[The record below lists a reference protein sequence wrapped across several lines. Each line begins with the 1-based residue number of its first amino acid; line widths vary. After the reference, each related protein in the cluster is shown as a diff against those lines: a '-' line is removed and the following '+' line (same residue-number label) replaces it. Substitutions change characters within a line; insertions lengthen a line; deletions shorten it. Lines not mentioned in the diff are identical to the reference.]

1 MSLYHSCLVQE
12 QGLAGCL
19 YVATSSAAC
28 RSSFFSRKPDQ
39 PKKITICIQNNSP
52 GDDKKAYSY
61 QAPGKLFID
70 GASESNTECGN
81 DANTRTESCSA
92 ALWERHMGE
101 HRRRRPT
108 LPRQRRLGVARDPM
122 KLRRSSFGAAS
133 VITGETQATNSQRAR
148 PCKSGVA

>member
-1 MSLYHSCLVQE
+1 M
-12 QGLAGCL
+12 
-19 YVATSSAAC
+19 
-28 RSSFFSRKPDQ
+28 
-39 PKKITICIQNNSP
+39 KKITICIQNNSP
-52 GDDKKAYSY
+52 GADKKAYSY
-61 QAPGKLFID
+61 QALGNLLIH

-81 DANTRTESCSA
+81 DANTRTDSCSA

-101 HRRRRPT
+101 HRRGRPT

-133 VITGETQATNSQRAR
+133 VITGETRATNSQRAR